1 MNVAWYHWSNWNW
14 LIYIFDGNVI
24 LTNGV
29 NIDINKY
36 EWRLNSWKVKEKKN
50 RSKYGSSLIWLVVC
64 ACNDYTAYKCLHEL
78 SVPTFSIIDKAN
90 NCLIIYKQN
99 MALKAD
105 NIMIVSGREKSVP
118 LSLSTP
124 YL

>member
-1 MNVAWYHWSNWNW
+1 MNEDW
-14 LIYIFDGNVI
+14 IR
-24 LTNGV
+24 
-29 NIDINKY
+29 K
-36 EWRLNSWKVKEKKN
+36 EVKEMKN

-78 SVPTFSIIDKAN
+78 SVPTFSIIRVIEAN